1 MIGESLLLLKG
12 HSRSHMTCKALC
24 PFQLKCV
31 VVIVKVTRLIQSN
44 NNVLLLLT
52 VHKYV
57 ESNVDFNLF
66 LNCCKRGNCVISLAK
81 PFHMCIP
88 LTVIDSSLWV
98 VFTFFNIK

>member
-44 NNVLLLLT
+44 NNVFFLLT
-52 VHKYV
+52 VHKYE
-57 ESNVDFNLF
+57 ESNVEFNLF
-66 LNCCKRGNCVISLAK
+66 LNCCKLGNCVAK
-81 PFHMCIP
+81 PM
-88 LTVIDSSLWV
+88 T
-98 VFTFFNIK
+98 NR

>member
-44 NNVLLLLT
+44 NNGFLLT
-52 VHKYV
+52 VHKYE
-57 ESNVDFNLF
+57 ESNVEFNLF
-66 LNCCKRGNCVISLAK
+66 FKLLQTWQLCC
-81 PFHMCIP
+81 
-88 LTVIDSSLWV
+88 
-98 VFTFFNIK
+98 